1 MDIGCLHV
9 SSSTEEGKFTEGT
22 KAGGLQTFT
31 GLWNTL
37 EVADFDGNGYPDL
50 VVGNLGENSKWKASS
65 EQPILLYLDDL
76 DANEKLDLIFY
87 NFNGQQIPWA
97 AKDQLASQLP
107 LVKKRFTNYRDF
119 AQVRD
124 FEKLT
129 GKSRDSVLQILSLQ
143 ELRSMV
149 FLQDS
154 LGKFTAKP
162 LPAEAQFSPIED
174 FYVPEK
180 NNNPSIL

>member
-1 MDIGCLHV
+1 M
-9 SSSTEEGKFTEGT
+9 
-22 KAGGLQTFT
+22 
-31 GLWNTL
+31 
-37 EVADFDGNGYPDL
+37 
-50 VVGNLGENSKWKASS
+50 
-65 EQPILLYLDDL
+65 DDL
-76 DANEKLDLIFY
+76 DANEKLDPLIFY

-124 FEKLT
+124 FENLT

-180 NNNPSIL
+180 AQQSVYFVGNNSSFVTALGGSNAQAGGELYWNSNAFVFKDVFENLPTHAESRAILPLNTQECLILTNNGPSYRAKN